1 MKSKELLLIL
11 LAIII
16 ILSVV
21 AHKLTNKKNKLLSF
35 WLGFSVF
42 TIIYVSYMFINK
54 NHLVN
59 YSCKN
64 NYWNRN
70 DYKFNGHFLLDTYG
84 EYKCGCDLRYNNHNS
99 IVYYNEL
106 INILLSS
113 ALLFTVGNIAIFKDI
128 LFLQCVNTISYF
140 ATLEDY
146 SNMNLRKIIYLG
158 ISSLYSVVP
167 FILLYR
173 KVPNLSS
180 P

>member
-1 MKSKELLLIL
+1 MKSRELLLGLIV
-11 LAIII
+11 IVI

-35 WLGFSVF
+35 WLGVTLF
-42 TIIYVSYMFINK
+42 TIIYVSYMILNK
-54 NHLVN
+54 NHVVN
-59 YSCKN
+59 YSCTN
-64 NYWNRN
+64 NYWGRN
-70 DYKFNGHFLLDTYG
+70 DYNFDGNFLLDTYG

-113 ALLFTVGNIAIFKDI
+113 ALLFTVGNMAIFKDI

-146 SNMNLRKIIYLG
+146 SNMNLRKIIYLA
-158 ISSLYSVVP
+158 IVSLYFIVP
-167 FILLYR
+167 FMLIYQL
-173 KVPNLSS
+173 K
-180 P
+180 